1 MKRDME
7 MYTHRHNLLRSFI
20 ARDIRAAIALK
31 LIEPMKTMSEAEK
44 EDFAKDLR
52 LRLERGEIDLS

>member
-1 MKRDME
+1 MKHDME
-7 MYTHRHNLLRSFI
+7 MYTQRHNLLRSFI